1 MVRRIPI
8 LAVVQPDLQPY
19 YGRTQSTKQVTTV
32 QDAKSRFRR
41 CCQQMPGPHQISPGN
56 QRCPMLL
63 IIGGAGFHLGL
74 WRRPVCKVSG
84 RLLATLL
91 HRYHFSSIPI
101 QNWIRMGF
109 GPGWASLGLD
119 RRQTLWLPLQPGTGR
134 RNELLLFRSSGL
146 ITTRTSLSLP
156 PVDRFQDG
164 CWVPGTHLS
173 VPGLRA
179 SILNRDRR
187 SVF

>member
-1 MVRRIPI
+1 MRRCMVRRIPI

-74 WRRPVCKVSG
+74 WRRTVCKVSG
-84 RLLATLL
+84 RLLATLIYTGIISARSQFRIGSEWAL
-91 HRYHFSSIPI
+91 ARGGLVSDWIEGKLFGFRFSPEPDVGTNCCYS
-101 QNWIRMGF
+101 
-109 GPGWASLGLD
+109 GPAD
-119 RRQTLWLPLQPGTGR
+119 
-134 RNELLLFRSSGL
+134 
-146 ITTRTSLSLP
+146 
-156 PVDRFQDG
+156 
-164 CWVPGTHLS
+164 
-173 VPGLRA
+173 
-179 SILNRDRR
+179 
-187 SVF
+187 